1 MKFNPY
7 KVNLI
12 SVSELKFEIRSNF
25 LEQLLTQNF
34 LEPLL
39 TQNFVDNPE
48 DKSKYYLQKR
58 T

>member
-34 LEPLL
+34 
-39 TQNFVDNPE
+39 VDNPE